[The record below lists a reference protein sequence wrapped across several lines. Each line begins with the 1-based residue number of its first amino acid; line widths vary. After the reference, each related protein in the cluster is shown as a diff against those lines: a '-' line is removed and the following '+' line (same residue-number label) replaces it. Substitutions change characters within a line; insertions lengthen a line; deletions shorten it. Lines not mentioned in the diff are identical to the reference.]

1 MSKLSVALVAT
12 GIALASAGAAHAQN
26 VDFKATGA
34 PLVAAPVDKDI
45 AAALRAAS
53 PEKIHQNIE
62 TLVNFKNRVTMSS
75 METNLP
81 PGTGILAAAEY
92 IKGQFE
98 AISKDCGGCLEVK
111 EDSFILPGST
121 SPGSR
126 VTKDTKLVNVYAIL
140 KGTDPAQAK
149 RMYLVTGHYD
159 TRVSDNFNTHDFSPG
174 ANDDTSGTA
183 VSMECARILS
193 KHKFPATIIFATVP
207 GEEQGLN
214 GSAHL
219 AKLAKQEGWD
229 LEGVL
234 NNDIVGGNTTP
245 GETHQSKT
253 LVRVFSENV
262 PQNATV
268 EEMRRLIQYGNES
281 DTPSRE
287 LAREILDVS
296 RTYFPRPGG
305 VVPPTSIKPVM
316 EMRLDRYGRGGDHRS
331 FNEQGFAGVRF
342 TEWREDYHHQH
353 QDVRTENGIEY
364 GDLLKFDDFNY
375 IAKVARVNAA
385 TLATMASA
393 PGTPKN
399 ATMSARNQD
408 NNSVMKFTAPD
419 GAPADTWYQLVWR
432 ETDASDWQ
440 YSGNAAKYDD
450 KVEGA
455 VHTITVPISKDNV
468 YFGIRS
474 CDTKGHCSA
483 AVAPA
488 PEIPVRTG
496 GPRQG
501 GARQGPPGL

>member
-1 MSKLSVALVAT
+1 MFRFSTVVLFTGLVCGT
-12 GIALASAGAAHAQN
+12 GLLTAQAQI
-26 VDFKATGA
+26 VDFKATGSALTPA
-34 PLVAAPVDKDI
+34 PQDKEI
-45 AAALRAAS
+45 AAALHAAS
-53 PEKIHQNIE
+53 PERIHKNIE
-62 TLVNFKNRVTMSS
+62 TLVNFKNRMTTSS
-75 METNLP
+75 METDLP
-81 PGTGILAAAEY
+81 PATGILAAAEY

-111 EDSFILPGST
+111 EDIFIQPGSDA
-121 SPGSR
+121 PNSR
-126 VTKDTKLVNVYAIL
+126 ITKDTKLVNIYAIL
-140 KGTDPAQAK
+140 KGTDPAQSK

-159 TRVSDNFNTHDFSPG
+159 TRVIDMTNTHDFAPG

-193 KHKFPATIIFATVP
+193 KHKFPATIVFATVP

-253 LVRVFSENV
+253 LVRVFSESV

-268 EEMRRLIQYGNES
+268 EEMRRLIQYGNEG

-287 LAREILDVS
+287 VAREVLDVG
-296 RTYFPRPGG
+296 RTYFPHEGAN
-305 VVPPTSIKPVM
+305 VPATSIKPVM

-331 FNEQGFAGVRF
+331 FNEEGFAGVRF

-364 GDLLKFDDFNY
+364 GDLLKFDDFDY

-393 PGTPKN
+393 PGAPKT

-408 NNSVMKFTAPD
+408 NNSIMKFTAPD
-419 GAPADTWYQLVWR
+419 GAPADAWYQVVWR
-432 ETDASDWQ
+432 ETDATDWQ
-440 YSGNAAKYDD
+440 YSGKASLYDD
-450 KVEGA
+450 KVDGA

-468 YFGIRS
+468 FFGIRS

-483 AVAPA
+483 AVAPT
-488 PEIPVRTG
+488 PEVPVRG
-496 GPRQG
+496 A
-501 GARQGPPGL
+501 ARQPRPAPGS

>member
-1 MSKLSVALVAT
+1 MLKFSAAVVFVGITCSVGLS
-12 GIALASAGAAHAQN
+12 IAPAQT

-34 PLVAAPVDKDI
+34 PLTAAPADKEIVAAI
-45 AAALRAAS
+45 HAAS
-53 PEKIHQNIE
+53 PEKVRQNIE
-62 TLVNFKNRVTMSS
+62 ALVNFKNRMTTSS
-75 METNLP
+75 METDLP

-111 EDSFILPGST
+111 EDIFTQPASNA
-121 SPGSR
+121 PGSR
-126 VTKDTKLVNVYAIL
+126 ITKDTKLINIYAIL
-140 KGTDPAQAK
+140 KGTDPEQSK
-149 RMYLVTGHYD
+149 RRYLVTGHYD
-159 TRVSDNFNTHDFSPG
+159 TRVISMTNTHDFAPG

-214 GSAHL
+214 GSHHL
-219 AKLAKQEGWD
+219 AVLAKEEGWD

-253 LVRVFSENV
+253 LVRVFSESV

-281 DTPSRE
+281 DTPSRQ

-296 RTYFPRPGG
+296 RTYFHAPAGAAP
-305 VVPPTSIKPVM
+305 VSPLAIKPVM
-316 EMRLDRYGRGGDHRS
+316 ELRLDRYGRGGDHRS

-364 GDLLKFDDFNY
+364 GDLLKFDDFAY
-375 IAKVARVNAA
+375 IAKVARMNAA

-393 PGTPKN
+393 PGSPKS

-408 NNSVMKFTAPD
+408 NNSMMKFVAPD
-419 GAPADTWYQLVWR
+419 GAPSDTWYQVVWR

-440 YSGNAAKYDD
+440 YGGKASLYDD
-450 KVEGA
+450 KIDGTA
-455 VHTITVPISKDNV
+455 HTVTVPISKDNV
-468 YFGIRS
+468 FFGIRS

-483 AVAPA
+483 AVAPT
-488 PEIPVRTG
+488 PEVPVRRAT
-496 GPRQG
+496 
-501 GARQGPPGL
+501 PPPAG

>member
-1 MSKLSVALVAT
+1 MLKVSAALAT
-12 GIALASAGAAHAQN
+12 GIVMLCGASAGHTQKL
-26 VDFKATGA
+26 DFLATGA
-34 PLVAAPVDKDI
+34 PLKAAPVDKEI
-45 AAALRAAS
+45 AAAIRAAS
-53 PEKIHQNIE
+53 PAKIHQNIE
-62 TLVNFKNRVTMSS
+62 TLVNFKNRMTTSS
-75 METNLP
+75 VETDLP
-81 PGTGILAAAEY
+81 AGTGILAAAEY

-98 AISKDCGGCLEVK
+98 AISKDCGGCLEVQ
-111 EDSFILPGST
+111 EDVFMQPGS
-121 SPGSR
+121 SAPGSR
-126 VTKDTKLVNVYAIL
+126 ITKDTKLVNIYAIL
-140 KGTDPAQAK
+140 KGTDPAQSK

-159 TRVSDNFNTHDFSPG
+159 TRVIDMTNTHDFAPG

-214 GSAHL
+214 GSSHL
-219 AKLAKQEGWD
+219 AKLAKKEGWD

-245 GETHQSKT
+245 GEIHQSKT
-253 LVRVFSENV
+253 RVRVFSESV

-268 EEMRRLIQYGNES
+268 DEMKRLILYGNES

-287 LAREILDVS
+287 LAREVLDVS
-296 RTYFPRPGG
+296 RTYFPAVGAA
-305 VVPPTSIKPVM
+305 VPPTSIKPVM

-331 FNEQGFAGVRF
+331 FNEEGFAGVRF

-353 QDVRTENGIEY
+353 QDVRTEGGIEY
-364 GDLLKFDDFNY
+364 GDLLKFDDFDY

-393 PGTPKN
+393 PGAPKS

-408 NNSVMKFTAPD
+408 NNSVMKFTVPD
-419 GAPADTWYQLVWR
+419 GAPNDTWYQVVWR

-440 YSGNAAKYDD
+440 YGAKSSLYDD
-450 KVEGA
+450 KIEA
-455 VHTITVPISKDNV
+455 ATHTITVPISKDNV
-468 YFGIRS
+468 FFGIRS

-488 PEIPVRTG
+488 PEVPVRN
-496 GPRQG
+496 GPRP
-501 GARQGPPGL
+501 ARS

>member
-1 MSKLSVALVAT
+1 MLKASVVLAPVLALLV
-12 GIALASAGAAHAQN
+12 ISSSLLAQTL
-26 VDFKATGA
+26 DFQSTGA
-34 PLVAAPVDKDI
+34 PLKAEPADKQI
-45 AAALRAAS
+45 AAALSAVS
-53 PEKIHQNIE
+53 PEKIRKNIE
-62 TLVNFKNRVTMSS
+62 TLVNFKNRMTTSS
-75 METNLP
+75 METDLP
-81 PGTGILAAAEY
+81 PGTGILAAADY

-98 AISKDCGGCLEVK
+98 SISKDCGGCLEVK
-111 EDSFILPGST
+111 EDIFIQPGS
-121 SPGSR
+121 SAPGSR
-126 VTKDTKLVNVYAIL
+126 ITKDTKLVNIYAIL
-140 KGTDPAQAK
+140 KGSDPAQAK

-159 TRVSDNFNTHDFSPG
+159 TRVIDMTNTHDFAPG

-183 VSMECARILS
+183 VSMECARVLS
-193 KHKFPATIIFATVP
+193 RHKFPATIIFATVP

-219 AKLAKQEGWD
+219 AKLAKAEGWD

-253 LVRVFSENV
+253 LVRVFSESV
-262 PQNATV
+262 PQNASV
-268 EEMRRLIQYGNES
+268 EEMRRLILYGNED

-287 LAREILDVS
+287 IAREILDVS
-296 RTYFPRPGG
+296 HTYFPHVGATISA
-305 VVPPTSIKPVM
+305 TSIKPVM

-331 FNEQGFAGVRF
+331 FNEEGFAAVRF

-393 PGTPKN
+393 PGAPKN

-408 NNSVMKFTAPD
+408 NNSVMKFTEPD
-419 GAPADTWYQLVWR
+419 DAPADTWYQVVWR

-440 YSGNAAKYDD
+440 YGGNAAKYDD
-450 KVEGA
+450 KIDGA
-455 VHTITVPISKDNV
+455 THSITVPISKDNV
-468 YFGIRS
+468 FFGIRS

-483 AVAPA
+483 AIAPS
-488 PEIPVRTG
+488 PEVPVRNGVRPTP
-496 GPRQG
+496 PRS
-501 GARQGPPGL
+501 

>member
-1 MSKLSVALVAT
+1 MLKYFAPIVAVGLALAGAESARAQRVDFLAT
-12 GIALASAGAAHAQN
+12 GEPLKAAPADKAIAGA
-26 VDFKATGA
+26 
-34 PLVAAPVDKDI
+34 I
-45 AAALRAAS
+45 RAAS
-53 PEKIHQNIE
+53 PQKIRQNIE
-62 TLVNFKNRVTMSS
+62 NLVNFKNRMTTSS
-75 METNLP
+75 METDLP

-98 AISKDCGGCLEVK
+98 TISKDCGDCLDVK
-111 EDSFILPGST
+111 EDVFMQPGS
-121 SPGSR
+121 SAPGSR
-126 VTKDTKLVNVYAIL
+126 ITKDTKLINVYAVL
-140 KGTDPAQAK
+140 KGTDPAQAS

-159 TRVSDNFNTHDFSPG
+159 TRVVDMTNTHDFAPG

-193 KHKFPATIIFATVP
+193 KLKFPATIVFATVP

-219 AKLAKQEGWD
+219 AKLAKSEGWD

-287 LAREILDVS
+287 LAREILDAS
-296 RTYFPRPGG
+296 RTYFPRIGG
-305 VVPPTSIKPVM
+305 IVPPTSIKPVM

-331 FNEQGFAGVRF
+331 FNQEGFAGVRF

-353 QDVRTENGIEY
+353 QDVRNENGIEY

-385 TLATMASA
+385 ALATMASA
-393 PGTPKN
+393 PGQPKS

-419 GAPADTWYQLVWR
+419 GAPADIWYQLVWR
-432 ETDASDWQ
+432 ETSASDWQ
-440 YSGNAAKYDD
+440 YSGKTSLYDD
-450 KVEGA
+450 KIDGA
-455 VHTITVPISKDNV
+455 THTITVPISKDNV

-474 CDTKGHCSA
+474 CDSKGHCSS
-483 AVAPA
+483 AVAPY
-488 PEIPVRTG
+488 PEVPVRNG
-496 GPRQG
+496 VRPR
-501 GARQGPPGL
+501 APS

>member
-1 MSKLSVALVAT
+1 MLRFSTVVVLMGISCGIGSVT
-12 GIALASAGAAHAQN
+12 AQAQM

-34 PLVAAPVDKDI
+34 PLVPAPPDKQI
-45 AAALRAAS
+45 AEAIRSAS
-53 PEKIHQNIE
+53 PEKIHQNIQ
-62 TLVNFKNRVTMSS
+62 TLVNFKNRMTTSS
-75 METNLP
+75 TETDLP

-92 IKGQFE
+92 VKGQFE

-111 EDSFILPGST
+111 EDVFIQPGSNA
-121 SPGSR
+121 PNSR
-126 VTKDTKLVNVYAIL
+126 ITKDTKLINIYAVL
-140 KGTDPAQAK
+140 KGTDPAQSK

-159 TRVSDNFNTHDFSPG
+159 TRVISMTNTHDFAPG

-193 KHKFPATIIFATVP
+193 KHKFPATIVFATVP

-253 LVRVFSENV
+253 LVRVFSESV

-268 EEMRRLIQYGNES
+268 EEMRRLIQYGNED

-287 LAREILDVS
+287 LAREILAVS
-296 RTYFPRPGG
+296 RTYFH
-305 VVPPTSIKPVM
+305 VPAAAAPASPTAIKPVM
-316 EMRLDRYGRGGDHRS
+316 VMRLDRYGRGGDHRS
-331 FNEQGFAGVRF
+331 FNEQGFAGIRF

-353 QDVRTENGIEY
+353 QDVRTEDGIEY
-364 GDLLKFDDFNY
+364 GDLIKFDDFDY

-385 TLATMASA
+385 ALATMASA

-419 GAPADTWYQLVWR
+419 GAPSDVWYQLVWR
-432 ETDASDWQ
+432 ETDVSDWQ
-440 YSGNAAKYDD
+440 YGGKASLYDD
-450 KVEGA
+450 KVEGDT
-455 VHTITVPISKDNV
+455 HTITVPISKDNV
-468 YFGIRS
+468 FFGIRS
-474 CDTKGHCSA
+474 CDAKDHCSA
-483 AVAPA
+483 AIAPVPEVPTRNGVRRA
-488 PEIPVRTG
+488 PSE
-496 GPRQG
+496 
-501 GARQGPPGL
+501 L